1 MTRKVFYLTTPIYYV
16 NDVPHIGHAYTT
28 VASDVVARFRR
39 LMGDEVF
46 FLTGTDEHGQK
57 VEKAAAQ
64 IGETPQQ
71 LADRTVE
78 QFKQLWK
85 RLDISN
91 DDFIRTTEPRHI
103 QAVQRFFQTVQA
115 RGDIYK
121 SEYEDWYCIPCETF
135 WTDLQLDE
143 GNCPT
148 CGRPVD
154 RLKEESYFFRMS
166 RYQKRLLSHLKAH
179 PRFIQPRSR
188 CNEVVRFVSEGL
200 KDLSVSR
207 VSIRWGIPVPNNER
221 HVIYVWFDALTNY
234 LTAVGYG
241 KDERRF
247 KRYWP
252 AEVHM
257 IGKDILRFHAVFWP
271 CFLMSAGLPLPR
283 QISTHGWWT
292 VEGEKMS
299 KSKGNVIDPNIMI
312 DRYGADAFRYFLL
325 REVPF
330 GEDGDFSEKAL
341 IQRFNSELAN
351 DLGNLFSRTL
361 TMLERY
367 AGGRIPAAA
376 KTLRAEDRRLK
387 SLVTGLYR
395 KMRVHMD
402 QWAFHKVLQETWK
415 VVDVANRYI
424 ERNAPWKL
432 AKKPEDHPRLKTVLY
447 YLAET
452 LRILSLHV
460 YPIMPKTA
468 GMMIEQLGIKEPF
481 TKVHLPKDHRWGKL
495 RPGTSISKEKQLF
508 PRIETNPAETLRQ
521 KETTAM
527 PLTRA
532 VSPTI
537 TLDDFRKIDLRAG
550 QIKTAEAI
558 PGMTKLL
565 KLQVDIGVEI
575 RQVVAGIATRYRP
588 EELIGK
594 SVILVANLHPTT
606 IRGIES
612 QGMILAAG
620 DKEVEGLATFIE
632 SPSPGTPVK

>member
-1 MTRKVFYLTTPIYYV
+1 MTRKAFYLTTPIYYV

-28 VASDVVARFRR
+28 IAADAVARYRR
-39 LMGDEVF
+39 LMGNEVF

-57 VEKAAAQ
+57 VEKAATQ
-64 IGETPQQ
+64 TGETPKQ

-78 QFKQLWK
+78 HFKQLWK
-85 RLDISN
+85 RLEISN
-91 DDFIRTTEPRHI
+91 NDFIRTTEPRHI
-103 QAVQRFFQTVQA
+103 QAVQRFFLSVYTK
-115 RGDIYK
+115 GDIYK

-143 GNCPT
+143 ENCPT
-148 CGRPVD
+148 CGRTVE

-166 RYQKRLLSHLKAH
+166 RYQKRLLSHLKAN
-179 PRFIQPRSR
+179 PRFIQPKSR
-188 CNEVVRFVSEGL
+188 RNEVIRFVAEGL
-200 KDLSVSR
+200 KDLSISR
-207 VSIRWGIPVPNNER
+207 VSFRWGIPVPNDER

-234 LTAVGYG
+234 LTAIGYG

-247 KRYWP
+247 KHYWP
-252 AEVHM
+252 AEIHM

-299 KSKGNVIDPNIMI
+299 KSKGNVVDPNIMI

-325 REVPF
+325 RDVPF

-341 IQRFNSELAN
+341 IQRYNSELAN

-367 AGGRIPAAA
+367 AGGQIPSAS
-376 KTLRAEDRRLK
+376 KTLRAEDRKLK
-387 SLVTGLYR
+387 DLVTGLHR
-395 KMRVHMD
+395 KVATHME
-402 QWAFHKVLQETWK
+402 QQAFHKVLQETWK
-415 VVDVANRYI
+415 IVDVANRYI
-424 ERNAPWKL
+424 ERNSPWKL
-432 AKKPEDHPRLKTVLY
+432 AKKPKDHSRLMTVLY

-452 LRILSLHV
+452 LRILSL
-460 YPIMPKTA
+460 YLFPIMPKTS
-468 GMMIEQLGIKEPF
+468 GIMTKQLGIKDPL
-481 TKVHLPKDHRWGKL
+481 TKAYLPRDHRWGKL

-508 PRIETNPAETLRQ
+508 PRIETKTDNTIRR
-521 KETTAM
+521 KEATSM
-527 PLTRA
+527 PLTRTE
-532 VSPTI
+532 SSII
-537 TLDDFRKIDLRAG
+537 TLNDFRKIDLRVG
-550 QIKTAEAI
+550 QIKAAETI
-558 PGMTKLL
+558 PGTAKLL
-565 KLQVDIGVEI
+565 KLQVDIGIEI

-594 SVILVANLHPTT
+594 PVVLVANLQPTT
-606 IRGIES
+606 IRGVES
-612 QGMILAAG
+612 QGMIIAAG
-620 DKEVEGLATFIE
+620 DKEVVGLATFVE